1 MQEINDSSERA
12 NTQGSFLD
20 VLVTLAEN
28 ARLLVAGSLG
38 AGLFALGVCFV
49 VPQTYQSVAVVQAD
63 QPTASL
69 MLAATVLDPV
79 IASFGLASGTT
90 VDQARIKL
98 RAQIK
103 TAIGRTDKLLTL
115 TVSARSAP
123 QAQAIA
129 TALMQRTFQEGKP
142 KGTLRLRL
150 ETQLAEARVRFRNAQ
165 SVGESLRQRLVPSG
179 GPAVNSTSNSEV
191 ARGYA
196 ELLNAIGTAQSQ
208 IVLLESQLEGLSDA
222 QVVQFPTLADK
233 PSGPKKGLIAIGA
246 TLVAGLALL
255 VFVFIRQILRNM
267 AVDDMDWAKWMHIR
281 KVLHLR

>member
-1 MQEINDSSERA
+1 M
-12 NTQGSFLD
+12 
-20 VLVTLAEN
+20 LVTLAEN
-28 ARLLVAGSLG
+28 AKLLVAGSLG

-69 MLAATVLDPV
+69 MLTATVLDPV

-90 VDQARIKL
+90 VEQARVKL

-150 ETQLAEARVRFRNAQ
+150 ETQLADARVRSTNAH
-165 SVGESLRQRLVPSG
+165 SVGESLRQRIETSG
-179 GPAVNSTSNSEV
+179 GPAAKSTSNSEV

-196 ELLNAIGTAQSQ
+196 ELLNAISTAQSQ

-222 QVVQFPTLADK
+222 QVVQFPTLAEK
-233 PSGPKKGLIAIGA
+233 PSEPKKGLIAISA
-246 TLVAGLALL
+246 ALVAGLALL
-255 VFVFIRQILRNM
+255 IFVFMRQILRNM
-267 AVDDMDWAKWMHIR
+267 AVNDMDWAKWMRIR
-281 KVLHLR
+281 KVLRLR